1 MRIGQVA
8 SERTSRLTNLDP
20 TSLGGGG
27 KERKEREKGEKI
39 KRKEG
44 EVLERVCLP
53 SL

>member
-1 MRIGQVA
+1 MG
-8 SERTSRLTNLDP
+8 SERTSRLTNLDA
-20 TSLGGGG
+20 TGLGGRG